1 MKQEICNIPCK
12 ISYVIRRCDMFQETS
27 DMFQEACGMLQR
39 TCDHM

>member
-1 MKQEICNIPCK
+1 MKHEICNISYK
-12 ISYVIRRCDMFQETS
+12 ISYVIRRRDMLKETS